1 MMLLA
6 RKLHLE
12 KKAEGQHGAVLS
24 LQNIWIEYPELCG
37 CLYLKEQPRSWLFL
51 VSLPLNIF

>member
-1 MMLLA
+1 M
-6 RKLHLE
+6 HLE
-12 KKAEGQHGAVLS
+12 KKAEGQHEAVLS
-24 LQNIWIEYPELCG
+24 LQNIWIEYLELCG